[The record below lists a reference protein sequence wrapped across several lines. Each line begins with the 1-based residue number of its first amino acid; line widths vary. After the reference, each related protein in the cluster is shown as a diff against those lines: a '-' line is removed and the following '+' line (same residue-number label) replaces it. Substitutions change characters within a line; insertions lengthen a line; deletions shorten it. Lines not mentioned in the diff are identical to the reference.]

1 MKEILNE
8 IAGQIRAYDRI
19 CIFTHTSPDGDAI
32 GSGGALY
39 LALKRLGK
47 EVKFYLEGD
56 LPFRYRYLQEMIEI
70 SKDSQEV
77 VGERYLSICVDC
89 ADDKRLLSLKDMA
102 LKGEKVV
109 NIDHHITNK
118 EYGHL
123 NYIRPCA
130 ATGEIILD
138 LISLLGVEIDPSI
151 ATCIYTA
158 ISTDTGNFS
167 YSNVTRQ
174 TFLAMAKL
182 METGFPLHKI
192 SDNIYRNRTYPATK
206 LIGIGISHLELKAE
220 GRIAIMHISLADIQH
235 VGAQSADC
243 EDLVNY
249 TREIDGVEV
258 GIFIREMGK
267 EEYKISLRS
276 NEYVDVSAI
285 AATWGGG
292 GHSRA
297 AGVKLLGTLDQV
309 QRVILEACEQALQ
322 RG

>member
-1 MKEILNE
+1 MKENLNSIVRE
-8 IAGQIRAYDRI
+8 IRAYDHI

-56 LPFRYRYLQEMIEI
+56 LPFRYRYLQEMLKI
-70 SKDSQEV
+70 SKDPQEV
-77 VGERYLSICVDC
+77 AGARYLSICVDC
-89 ADDKRLLSLKDMA
+89 ADDKRLLSLKNVA
-102 LKGEKVV
+102 LQGDKVINV
-109 NIDHHITNK
+109 DHHITNK

-138 LISLLGVEIDPSI
+138 LVSLLGVEIDASI

-167 YSNVTRQ
+167 YSNVNGQ

-192 SDNIYRNRTYPATK
+192 SDHIYRNRTYQATK
-206 LIGIGISHLELKAE
+206 LIGMGISHLELKAE
-220 GRIAIMHISLADIQH
+220 GRIAVMHISLEDISNA
-235 VGAQSADC
+235 GAQPSDC

-258 GIFIREMGK
+258 GIFIREMGRS
-267 EEYKISLRS
+267 EYKISLRS
-276 NEYVDVSAI
+276 NEYVDVSSI
-285 AATWGGG
+285 AGIWGGG
-292 GHSRA
+292 GHPRA

-309 QRVILEACEQALQ
+309 QHTIVEACAKALQ
-322 RG
+322 Q